1 MFPFFPG
8 NANKAITNPTA
19 PSYTFSHFPGH
30 PTPSQTVFTIVQ
42 DPGRDL
48 QEDCQEPRMRWDD
61 TSQYAL
67 VCELAGWPS
76 L

>member
-1 MFPFFPG
+1 MLPFFLD
-8 NANKAITNPTA
+8 NANKAITNLTA

-30 PTPSQTVFTIVQ
+30 PTPSQTVFTMVHG
-42 DPGRDL
+42 PGRAL

-61 TSQYAL
+61 TRQYVL
-67 VCELAGWPS
+67 VRELAGWPS